1 VAHEPTKEEPTMSVI
16 SADLPRA
23 LISDSVDIQIPKPLD
38 RDRSGLGFK
47 SIPTWSR
54 RSPVECRPH
63 RGSRLDRP
71 DERRSCSWDD
81 QFAEVVGP
89 RLARLQRLAWKIL
102 RSDDLADDAVQE
114 ALLSLWREERLPPN
128 LDGWL
133 VRAVVNRSL
142 HLNRTRQRRRHHE
155 ERACLGRSEQDPA
168 GDASRPLETAEVAR
182 AIEAALDALP
192 DHLRTVFV
200 LREAEQMDYE
210 SIAESLG
217 VPMGT
222 VRSRLHR
229 AREALKAALV
239 ATATVG

>member
-1 VAHEPTKEEPTMSVI
+1 MSVI
-16 SADLPRA
+16 SAAQPRRMTNYLELILP
-23 LISDSVDIQIPKPLD
+23 L
-38 RDRSGLGFK
+38 RS
-47 SIPTWSR
+47 S
-54 RSPVECRPH
+54 C
-63 RGSRLDRP
+63 
-71 DERRSCSWDD
+71 DERRGFGSPDSPEWASGIDHEGTPRLGTFPVSMEFPESHPCCD
-81 QFAEVVGP
+81 QFAEIVGP

>member
-1 VAHEPTKEEPTMSVI
+1 MSVI
-16 SADLPRA
+16 TASRPRTNDELPRTYSSA
-23 LISDSVDIQIPKPLD
+23 SIVLQ
-38 RDRSGLGFK
+38 RSSWFRVPCLSGMGERHGPRGNARIGTSSGSTEFPE
-47 SIPTWSR
+47 SHTW
-54 RSPVECRPH
+54 C
-63 RGSRLDRP
+63 
-71 DERRSCSWDD
+71 D
-81 QFAEVVGP
+81 QFAELVGP
-89 RLARLQRLAWKIL
+89 RLARLQRLARKIL

-114 ALLSLWREERLPPN
+114 ALLSLWREERPPPN

-142 HLNRTRQRRRHHE
+142 HLNRTRRRRRYHE

-168 GDASRPLETAEVAR
+168 GDASRPLEIAEVAR

-217 VPMGT
+217 VPVGT

-229 AREALKAALV
+229 ARRR
-239 ATATVG
+239 

>member
-1 VAHEPTKEEPTMSVI
+1 MSVI
-16 SADLPRA
+16 TASRPRRMTNHPEP
-23 LISDSVDIQIPKPLD
+23 IPLL
-38 RDRSGLGFK
+38 RS
-47 SIPTWSR
+47 S
-54 RSPVECRPH
+54 C
-63 RGSRLDRP
+63 
-71 DERRSCSWDD
+71 DERHGFGSPDYPEWASSTDHEGTPRIGISSGSTEFPESHTWCDP
-81 QFAEVVGP
+81 FAEIVGP
-89 RLARLQRLAWKIL
+89 RLVRLQRLARKIL
-102 RSDDLADDAVQE
+102 RSNDLADDAVQE
-114 ALLSLWREERLPPN
+114 ALLSLWREERPPPN

-142 HLNRTRQRRRHHE
+142 HLNRTRQRRRYHE

-168 GDASRPLETAEVAR
+168 GDASRPLETAEIAR

-229 AREALKAALV
+229 AREALKAGLI
-239 ATATVG
+239 ATESVG

>member
-1 VAHEPTKEEPTMSVI
+1 MEEEPTMSVI
-16 SADLPRA
+16 HADRPRS
-23 LISDSVDIQIPKPLD
+23 LISDFEDFAAKPSGYDRGGSAFDAIP
-38 RDRSGLGFK
+38 S
-47 SIPTWSR
+47 WSR
-54 RSPVECRPH
+54 PSPFASLPGDEN
-63 RGSRLDRP
+63 RP
-71 DERRSCSWDD
+71 DRAAGRRGPLRDE

-89 RLARLQRLAWKIL
+89 RLARLQRLARKIL

-114 ALLSLWREERLPPN
+114 ALLSLWREERPPPN

-142 HLNRTRQRRRHHE
+142 HLNRTRRRRRYHE

-182 AIEAALDALP
+182 AIEATLDALP
-192 DHLRTVFV
+192 DRLRTVFV
-200 LREAEQMDYE
+200 LRETEQMDYE

-217 VPMGT
+217 VPVGT

-229 AREALKAALV
+229 AKEALKAALV
-239 ATATVG
+239 ATASVG